1 MVELGLELVVFGMG
15 TVFVFLTL
23 LVFVTGLMSSL
34 VLRFA
39 PEAPIIPPRRPSGP
53 EGATDPTILAAISA
67 AVKRYR
73 QDHGK

>member
-39 PEAPIIPPRRPSGP
+39 PEAPIIPPRGPSGP

>member
-39 PEAPIIPPRRPSGP
+39 PEAPIIPPRKPNSP